1 MSTSIRIER
10 ETDEFGALRVLVI
23 GADHD
28 TVLSAALDE
37 KNAMPVEQC
46 PEVFGPRI
54 DLESGGFR
62 ALVTTRRQQVR
73 A

>member
-1 MSTSIRIER
+1 MNPEIRVER
-10 ETDEFGALRVLVI
+10 DTDEFGASRILLI

-28 TVLSAALDE
+28 AVLGAALDE

-54 DLESGGFR
+54 DLKSGGFR
-62 ALVTTRRQQVR
+62 AMVITRRQVGS
-73 A
+73 